1 MHLRCV
7 SCYGLTAQL
16 SVGSAQ
22 RWLSSAWGGCDR
34 QVAKWEQVGK
44 ELKAKLEQARQP
56 RLQRAALSLL
66 RLQDETIS
74 YIIVCFVLIQS
85 ARLPTDW
92 PCRRRLSA
100 DRCGRPSTRKLRQTR
115 RCASRRSSAPS
126 CAARM
131 RRSGSGLTG

>member
-7 SCYGLTAQL
+7 SCYGLTAQRWL
-16 SVGSAQ
+16 SSAQ
-22 RWLSSAWGGCDR
+22 LSSAWGGCDR

-85 ARLPTDW
+85 ARLPTGRAGAGSVRIDAAG
-92 PCRRRLSA
+92 RRRASCDRRGAAQVGGAVRRAAPRACGARGA
-100 DRCGRPSTRKLRQTR
+100 D
-115 RCASRRSSAPS
+115 
-126 CAARM
+126 
-131 RRSGSGLTG
+131 